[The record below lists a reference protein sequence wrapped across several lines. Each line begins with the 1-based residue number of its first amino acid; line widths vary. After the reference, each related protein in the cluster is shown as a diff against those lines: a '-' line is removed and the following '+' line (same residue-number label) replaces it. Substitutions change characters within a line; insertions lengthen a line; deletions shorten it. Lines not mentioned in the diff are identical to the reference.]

1 MRGIKIIISIK
12 EVMPI
17 KDKGLELDF
26 IIALHV
32 AWNRADKSINKKIKL
47 IVKVMLSSIKYLL
60 LHSSQS
66 NSFDK
71 SFLCYYESNN

>member
-32 AWNRADKSINKKIKL
+32 AWNRADKSINKKIKF
-47 IVKVMLSSIKYLL
+47 IVKVMLSLIKYYL
-60 LHSSQS
+60 
-66 NSFDK
+66 
-71 SFLCYYESNN
+71 